1 MIAIC
6 LGMAIQHLA
15 VFLGSKAGAVL
26 SGRSGLPFVWVLRK
40 AWGWKPVSCRAIS
53 DEFAVG
59 PRLLFELRFKF
70 WTVFLSG
77 HPLKGQCVFQ
87 VFGEHFHS
95 DHPNSA
101 PNAVGMEW
109 FHITTLTQISREV
122 TTFQGWRTLR
132 RLGRPWSYREHRKV
146 PGPRD
151 RTN

>member
-95 DHPNSA
+95 DQLSSKRGWNGMVPYHDLDPNLPRGDDPPRMA
-101 PNAVGMEW
+101 DPPP
-109 FHITTLTQISREV
+109 
-122 TTFQGWRTLR
+122 
-132 RLGRPWSYREHRKV
+132 PWPSLV
-146 PGPRD
+146 LPRA
-151 RTN
+151 